1 MSVVIEQV
9 LLLLLFVAI
18 GYTLCKLKKADS
30 SHAKLLSCLCVY
42 IFLPAT
48 IFRSFSTNFNP
59 EYLRAHYP
67 LVLAS
72 AVILIGMILLAK
84 PAANLLA
91 KDAYK
96 QCVYRYSMTVSNYGY
111 VGYALAGGI
120 FGDQMLLN
128 VMMFVLPVYLYTY
141 SAGYAMLTKTRLNF
155 RRLINPPLM
164 AVAAGAVVGWFG
176 IDLPNLFDLFL
187 SKAAACNAPASMLL
201 TGMVIS
207 DYAIGSLLKDRT
219 VYVVTGL
226 RLLAIPLAMAAVLK
240 LLGLDGLL
248 IPAIM
253 VLAMPC
259 GLNTV
264 VFPKLVGED
273 CSTGAALA
281 FVSSILCCVTIPLCL
296 WIFGAI

>member
-1 MSVVIEQV
+1 MSIVIEQV
-9 LLLLLFVAI
+9 LLLLLFMAV
-18 GYTLCKLKKADS
+18 GYSLCKAKVAS
-30 SHAKLLSCLCVY
+30 SGHAKLLSCLCVY
-42 IFLPAT
+42 VFLPST
-48 IFRSFSTNFNP
+48 IFRSFAANFNP

-72 AVILIGMILLAK
+72 AVILAAMILLAK
-84 PAANLLA
+84 PAAGLLT

-96 QCVYRYSMTVSNYGY
+96 QCVYRYSMAVSNYGY

-141 SAGYAMLTKTRLNF
+141 SAGYAMLTKTKLNF
-155 RRLINPPLM
+155 RRLINPPLL

-176 IDLPNLFDLFL
+176 IDLPGLADLFL
-187 SKAAACNAPASMLL
+187 SKAAACNAPVSMLL

-207 DYAIGSLLKDRT
+207 DYALGSLLKDRT
-219 VYVVTGL
+219 VYAVTGI
-226 RLLAIPLAMAAVLK
+226 RLLVIPLLASAVLK
-240 LLGLDGLL
+240 LLGLGNLI

-273 CSTGAALA
+273 CRTGAALA
-281 FVSSILCCVTIPLCL
+281 FVSSILCCATIPLCL

>member
-1 MSVVIEQV
+1 MSIVIEQV

-18 GYTLCKLKKADS
+18 GYTLCKVKKADS
-30 SHAKLLSCLCVY
+30 GHAKLLSCLCFYV
-42 IFLPAT
+42 FLP
-48 IFRSFSTNFNP
+48 STVFKTFAANFNP
-59 EYLRAHYP
+59 PYLKAHYP

-72 AVILIGMILLAK
+72 AVILVTMILLAK
-84 PAANLLA
+84 PAAKLLT
-91 KDAYK
+91 KDGYK
-96 QCVYRYSMTVSNYGY
+96 QCVYRYSMTISNYGY
-111 VGYALAGGI
+111 VGYALAGGV

-141 SAGYAMLTKTRLNF
+141 SAGYAMLTKTKLNF

-164 AVAAGAVVGWFG
+164 AVVLGAVVGWLG
-176 IDLPNLFDLFL
+176 IDLPNLFDLL
-187 SKAAACNAPASMLL
+187 ISKAAGCTAPISMLL

-207 DYAIGSLLKDRT
+207 DYAIGSMLKEKMN
-219 VYVVTGL
+219 YVVVGI
-226 RLLAIPLAMAAVLK
+226 RLLVIPLLIAGILK
-240 LLGLDGLL
+240 LLGLDSLI

-281 FVSSILCCVTIPLCL
+281 FVSSILCCLTVPLCL